1 MDQGSLNDQDA
12 VSSIAEDVKDGQNI
26 VESADTLLPEE
37 TLNRK
42 ESVELWKS
50 KNETDVIGMLLFVR

>member
-26 VESADTLLPEE
+26 VESSDTLLPEE

-50 KNETDVIGMLLFVR
+50 KNETDVIGMLLFVH